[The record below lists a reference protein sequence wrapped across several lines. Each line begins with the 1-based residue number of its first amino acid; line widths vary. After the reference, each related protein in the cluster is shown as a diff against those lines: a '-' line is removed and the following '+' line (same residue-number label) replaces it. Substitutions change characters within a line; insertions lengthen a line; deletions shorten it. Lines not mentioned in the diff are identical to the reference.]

1 MDDPTRH
8 DSTAVVEI
16 IGKGLER
23 VACICQNRGVSMPSK
38 VIVFGDNTVREL
50 KNQYCFDYMMN
61 IVGKRKMRLF
71 GAFFLRKSHTHD
83 RIDQLWGVL
92 ARRISNCDS
101 ILHAED
107 TINIIKEELS
117 RPGVRAWLGST
128 TELHVQKLDACRDW
142 KSMWK
147 TQGISLKGGLLEDT
161 SANHVFLFLQRKG
174 WYWVGKAKYKF
185 YTLNYKL
192 YTLHPEIVYTLRS
205 ARDALQQCASREL
218 PRRPR
223 WR

>member
-1 MDDPTRH
+1 MDEPTRH

-16 IGKGLER
+16 IGQGLER
-23 VACICQNRGVSMPSK
+23 VASICQKRGVSMPSK
-38 VIVFGDNTVREL
+38 AIIFGDNTVREL

-61 IVGKRKMRLF
+61 IIGKRKMRLF

-147 TQGISLKGGLLEDT
+147 TQGVSLKGGLLEDV

-174 WYWVGKAKYKF
+174 WLGEA
-185 YTLNYKL
+185 TYKL
-192 YTLHPEIVYTLRS
+192 YTSLRPEQI
-205 ARDALQQCASREL
+205 DQI
-218 PRRPR
+218 
-223 WR
+223 